1 MIFDIRPNDEMQ
13 DSATPWLPQLGNP
26 QSKVALFSEVTNV
39 DNRIALRIRWLSP
52 M

>member
-26 QSKVALFSEVTNV
+26 QSKVALLSEVTNV
-39 DNRIALRIRWLSP
+39 DNRRVC
-52 M
+52 